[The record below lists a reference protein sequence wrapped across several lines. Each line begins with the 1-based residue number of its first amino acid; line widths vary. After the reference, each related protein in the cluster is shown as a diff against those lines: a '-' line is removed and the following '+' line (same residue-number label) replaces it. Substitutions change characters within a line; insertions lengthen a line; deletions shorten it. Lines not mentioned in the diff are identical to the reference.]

1 MRSRQILLGLAL
13 PLLGVT
19 ATATATA
26 QSAGVLDDSLAP
38 GKNFLIAQFRY
49 WAPPS
54 ATPYRAVLVL
64 VPGSNGDGRAMATD
78 TVWQQFAT
86 KHNLAIIACR
96 FTDKPDNPERAFE
109 SYIAVSKGSGEA
121 LQAALTHFA
130 DRSGH
135 WEVANL
141 PFLMWG
147 MSAGGQFNYEYV
159 AWKPERV
166 VGFVVNKGG
175 VYYSALLSRES
186 RRVPGILFTGG
197 KDLEFRTNT
206 INGLFN
212 VNRRGG
218 ALWAVAEEPS
228 AAHVVGRS
236 RDVALAFYEDIIPLR
251 IGNPGQGLK
260 ALDEKAGFLGEIKTK
275 TFAPQGDKAT
285 PTYPTAWLPT
295 ERVAKM
301 WEWLVT
307 ERVSTP

>member
-1 MRSRQILLGLAL
+1 MIPTMRTLLAL
-13 PLLGVT
+13 AFASSAALAQETGLLE
-19 ATATATA
+19 
-26 QSAGVLDDSLAP
+26 DSIPP
-38 GKNFLIAQFRY
+38 GKNFQVAAFRF
-49 WAPPS
+49 WAPPGN
-54 ATPYRAVLVL
+54 TPLRAMLVL
-64 VPGSNGDGRAMATD
+64 VPGSNGDGRAMAQD

-86 KHNLAIIACR
+86 KHNLGIIACR

-109 SYIAVSKGSGEA
+109 SYIAVSKGSGDA

-130 DRSGH
+130 DRTKR
-135 WEVANL
+135 WEVANI

-159 AWKPERV
+159 AWKPDRV
-166 VGFVVNKGG
+166 AGFVVNKGG

-218 ALWAVAEEPS
+218 ALWALAEEPS

-236 RDVALAFYEDIIPLR
+236 RDVAMAFYEDIIPLR
-251 IGNPGQGLK
+251 LANPGQPLK
-260 ALDEKAGFLGEIKTK
+260 PLDEKAGFLGEIKAK
-275 TFAPQGDKAT
+275 TFAPQGDKST

-295 ERVAKM
+295 ERVAKA
-301 WEWLVT
+301 WAWLVT
-307 ERVSTP
+307 ERPGTP